1 MTATVTSRPA
11 PHVGSWS
18 RLLLARLSSLQLPWL
33 RRWNLTGDIR
43 RYHYLK
49 LCLIGSSDIHLKL
62 NGIRFSDPQYP
73 ARKYGFDDT
82 VATIKNLN
90 VCEFPAFRVHT
101 DVGMTD
107 GPGQF
112 VLPFLQLYR
121 LEDLAFEFCLP
132 SANKWLQISVCVVGS
147 SDLNGKPRYSETS
160 RD

>member
-49 LCLIGSSDIHLKL
+49 LCLISSRNLDVKL
-62 NGIRFSDPQYP
+62 NVICFSDPQHP
-73 ARKYGFDDT
+73 VRKYGFRGS

-90 VCEFPAFRVHT
+90 VCEFPAFRVH
-101 DVGMTD
+101 
-107 GPGQF
+107 
-112 VLPFLQLYR
+112 
-121 LEDLAFEFCLP
+121 
-132 SANKWLQISVCVVGS
+132 
-147 SDLNGKPRYSETS
+147 SDI
-160 RD
+160 